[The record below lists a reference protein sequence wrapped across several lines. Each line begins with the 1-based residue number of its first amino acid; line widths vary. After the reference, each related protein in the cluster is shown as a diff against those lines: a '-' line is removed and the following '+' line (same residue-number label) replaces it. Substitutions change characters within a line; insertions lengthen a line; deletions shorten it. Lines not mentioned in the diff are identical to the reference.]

1 MQKARIFDA
10 LSARS
15 SSERNLPRLGPG
27 LAGLALAWLVAAGCV
42 VDDGGGTEG
51 GTDGAVCNGG
61 CSAPLE
67 RGSCICP
74 AGTNDIGCYSTVTC
88 NGFCNAQEG
97 LPGSFTPAVC
107 ANAPDSGSCTG
118 WNPTSAVRL
127 VSGVRRID
135 DVWLASLVSNPA
147 PLWSCDDAV
156 LNDIVGGKF
165 KVLQANAGELLYQ
178 LGLRNN
184 DIPQTL
190 NTKPLNSVQ
199 DGFDAFVT
207 LYQGGVTN
215 YTLKVKRGTS
225 TLTFLYLID

>member
-1 MQKARIFDA
+1 MNVRQKM
-10 LSARS
+10 LT
-15 SSERNLPRLGPG
+15 
-27 LAGLALAWLVAAGCV
+27 LAVVALALPVLGCV
-42 VDDGGGTEG
+42 IDDGGGTEG
-51 GTDGAVCNGG
+51 GTDGPSCGTCPAG
-61 CSAPLE
+61 E
-67 RGSCICP
+67 QQGSCICP
-74 AGTNDIGCYSTVTC
+74 AGANQLGCQSSGSC
-88 NGFCNAQEG
+88 NAFCMAQEG
-97 LPGSFTPAVC
+97 TPGSFTPAVC

-147 PLWSCDDAV
+147 PLWTCDDAV
-156 LNDIVGGKF
+156 LDDIAGGKF
-165 KVLQANAGELLYQ
+165 KVLQANSGELLYQ

-190 NTKPLNSVQ
+190 NTMPLNSVQ

-207 LYQGGVTN
+207 LYQGGVTS